1 MHKQS
6 LLATFYFAL
15 AVLLQATT
23 DNFPLSFAF
32 PFNVIWI
39 MAWGYLLWHLYREG
53 SRPILSRLFISITHK
68 YTFYFI
74 LIGDSPIIGS
84 FPQLSD
90 VDAAFMSGDL
100 YNHNN

>member
-53 SRPILSRLFISITHK
+53 SQTNIIPFFLLASHTRILSIS
-68 YTFYFI
+68 I
-74 LIGDSPIIGS
+74 LIGGSPIIGS

-90 VDAAFMSGDL
+90 VDVAFMSGDL
-100 YNHNN
+100 